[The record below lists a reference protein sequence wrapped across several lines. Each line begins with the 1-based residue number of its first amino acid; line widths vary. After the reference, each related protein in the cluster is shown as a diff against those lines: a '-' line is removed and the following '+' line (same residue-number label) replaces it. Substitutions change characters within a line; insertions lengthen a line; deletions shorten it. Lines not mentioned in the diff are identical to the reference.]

1 VPTTAAAQA
10 PAAAPS
16 ATARPDGAPT
26 RSKRSGGTKPHDS
39 MADWLE
45 PDKPGKP
52 TPKPKSS
59 APATTLESF

>member
-1 VPTTAAAQA
+1 
-10 PAAAPS
+10 
-16 ATARPDGAPT
+16 
-26 RSKRSGGTKPHDS
+26 